1 MRPVEE
7 ITAGAVPIGGHGQT
21 RDQPVSAHTAGGLGE
36 RRVARR
42 RELTELAR
50 TFAQD
55 SRADSTWRVYQ
66 ARWAR
71 FVAWCTDQG
80 EQALPAAP
88 VTVCRFMADLAP
100 RWRPATRADDDEA
113 IVAGKVLT
121 RPGLRPDTVAGY
133 LAAISI
139 AHQAASGGVS
149 GGVAMA
155 TELDQDLDRILADA
169 DVAGPD
175 TATLAAMATVAS
187 TPAGP
192 ATEAIQNPAR
202 HALVLRVLAGIR
214 RQPTVRPVRRR
225 DALRTEDMDTILATL
240 DPAEHLADARDAAL
254 LLIGWNAGLRTDDLA
269 RLDITDLVVV
279 PDQGLAVHLRRSKTD
294 PTGTGATLG
303 ITTADQPGDPLD
315 AVAAWTRWRNR
326 LASHGLHTGPA
337 WRGIDR
343 YGRRP
348 RATRITTKA
357 IDAIIT
363 RRAAGA
369 GLAGDH
375 GGHSLR
381 RGFATSAIAAGAD
394 KDRVQKHG
402 RWRSAASMSP
412 YIDDAELFD
421 ADNPTRYLRR
431 RRHQPDDPRTDS

>member
-1 MRPVEE
+1 VAAGGAAEPV
-7 ITAGAVPIGGHGQT
+7 GGDGE
-21 RDQPVSAHTAGGLGE
+21 GGLGE
-36 RRVARR
+36 WQLARR

-50 TFAQD
+50 EFVQD
-55 SRADSTWRVYQ
+55 SRADSTWRVYD

-71 FVAWCTDQG
+71 FVAWCADQG
-80 EQALPAAP
+80 EPALPADP
-88 VTVCRFMADLAP
+88 VTVCRFLADLAP
-100 RWRPATRADDDEA
+100 RWRPATPTDPDEA
-113 IVAGKVLT
+113 IVAGKVLI

-139 AHQAASGGVS
+139 AHQAATTPSDLANGRL
-149 GGVAMA
+149 AMA

-169 DVAGPD
+169 DMAGPD
-175 TATLAAMATVAS
+175 TAARAAVARPASIAAGLAVES
-187 TPAGP
+187 
-192 ATEAIQNPAR
+192 IRNPAR
-202 HALVLRVLAGIR
+202 HDLVLRVVAGIR

-225 DALRTEDMDTILATL
+225 DALRTEDMDAILATL

-269 RLDITDLVVV
+269 RLDITDLIVV

-303 ITTADQPGDPLD
+303 ITAADHPSDPLD
-315 AVAAWTRWRNR
+315 AVTAWTRWRNR
-326 LASHGLHTGPA
+326 LASHGLHIGPA
-337 WRGIDR
+337 WRAIDR

-348 RATRITTKA
+348 RATRMTTKT
-357 IDAIIT
+357 IDAIIS
-363 RRAAGA
+363 RRAADA
-369 GLAGDH
+369 GLEGDH

-431 RRHQPDDPRTDS
+431 RRRQPDDPGTDS